1 MRATIVVSAALLIL
15 FSSEISKAGSIDSQD
30 ARKTMQVGTGPYSLW
45 WPTALDV
52 GEPYNWTWI
61 LAIANINGTALNVTV
76 RTTGFSPDQ
85 NNVPVTTTL
94 TVPPFGKRFLQPQD
108 FALFNT
114 VADILVSSDGAVFG
128 GTLYLLDASSGRL
141 ITTVPHIVIEN
152 P

>member
-1 MRATIVVSAALLIL
+1 MRAMIVVITSLIIL
-15 FSSEISKAGSIDSQD
+15 GSSGITGAESIDSQSV
-30 ARKTMQVGTGPYSLW
+30 RKTMQVGLGPYALW
-45 WPTALDV
+45 WPTAMDV

-61 LAIANINGTALNVTV
+61 LAIANMNGTALSLTV

-85 NNVPVTTTL
+85 SNVPVTTTL
-94 TVPPFGKRFLQPQD
+94 TVPPFGKRFLQPKD
-108 FALFNT
+108 FDLFNT
-114 VADILVSSDGAVFG
+114 ISDILISSDGAVFG

>member
-1 MRATIVVSAALLIL
+1 MRAMIVVITALLIL
-15 FSSEISKAGSIDSQD
+15 CSSGMTKAGSIDSQD
-30 ARKTMQVGTGPYSLW
+30 VRKTMQVGIGPYALW

-61 LAIANINGTALNVTV
+61 LAIANMNGTPLTLRV

-94 TVPPFGKRFLQPQD
+94 TVPPFGKRFLQPKD

-114 VADILVSSDGAVFG
+114 IADILVSSDGAVFG

-141 ITTVPHIVIEN
+141 ITTVPHIVVEN